1 MPDLL
6 DKTAVITGS
15 SSGLG
20 RAIALLFAEHGTRL
34 IICADLKP
42 EGRIGGVDDD
52 EGVPTHDLI
61 CQRHG
66 EGRAVFKKADVSVS
80 EDVKGLVESVVD
92 ISGRLDIIINNAGLG
107 VEGIK
112 IHAMEDEMFDR
123 MM

>member
-34 IICADLKP
+34 IICADLKS
-42 EGRIGGVDDD
+42 EGRIGGADED

-61 CQRHG
+61 GERHG
-66 EGRAVFKKADVSVS
+66 GGRAVFKKADVSVS
-80 EDVKGLVESVVD
+80 EDVKGLIESAVD
-92 ISGRLDIIINNAGLG
+92 IGGRLD
-107 VEGIK
+107 
-112 IHAMEDEMFDR
+112 M
-123 MM
+123 